1 MKNLFNL
8 AIDIFHQNIFY
19 RGQRYALIKSIFKF
33 LGGTAYVLTNPAIK
47 GLVKIGKTNRS
58 VSSRPADLYR
68 RGVALPFACVYA
80 GIVKDVDETEKAFHE
95 AFEPSRNNTKR
106 EFFEIKPSQA
116 IAVLKQMAIED
127 VTLTVQDATY
137 KVDI

>member
-1 MKNLFNL
+1 MGKP
-8 AIDIFHQNIFY
+8 IDII
-19 RGQRYALIKSIFKF
+19 
-33 LGGTAYVLTNPAIK
+33 
-47 GLVKIGKTNRS
+47 
-58 VSSRPADLYR
+58 SSRPADLYR

-80 GIVKDVDETEKAFHE
+80 GIVKDVDETEKVFHE
-95 AFEPSRNNTKR
+95 AFEPRGNNTKR
-106 EFFEIKPSQA
+106 EFFEINLSKA